1 MKSIFY
7 LGALSSILLTGAIAN
22 AQDSPSSSTTPSP
35 NNSSIQV
42 NPSEPVQQP
51 GTVLDSNSGSR
62 QFFQQ
67 GREQLYFLPEEKS
80 EPILEVDEEVEAET
94 EKSKP
99 QIEKT
104 QEQE

>member
-7 LGALSSILLTGAIAN
+7 LGALSSILLCATAN
-22 AQDSPSSSTTPSP
+22 AQDRPSRTTISGP
-35 NNSSIQV
+35 NNSPIQV
-42 NPSEPVQQP
+42 NPSQPVQQP

-67 GREQLYFLPEEKS
+67 GRDRIYFLPKDKS
-80 EPILEVDEEVEAET
+80 ESILEVDEEIESET
-94 EKSKP
+94 EELEP
-99 QIEKT
+99 QTEET